1 MAQSCVIK
9 HQERKSHYVEY
20 KEILESTIALNSW
33 IEFQQTCSVFPQESG
48 KLTSI
53 FFCLELQLVL
63 LFAPWLNPGQTVL
76 QEHRWM
82 LKQNLL
88 KRLRRN
94 CFPKAVLD
102 GSLMAVSS
110 GKDRWSSAGP
120 SRMWS
125 RRLCHLQSYRETF
138 WMWWVIATWWHP
150 LRSGS

>member
-9 HQERKSHYVEY
+9 HQERKSHYGEY
-20 KEILESTIALNSW
+20 KEILESTISLNSW

-82 LKQNLL
+82 LKQRICWKDCGGTASL
-88 KRLRRN
+88 KQ
-94 CFPKAVLD
+94 FWMAVWWQSALVRTDEAQQGLPECGLTGFVTCRAIGRSFGCD
-102 GSLMAVSS
+102 GSLWP
-110 GKDRWSSAGP
+110 GGI
-120 SRMWS
+120 
-125 RRLCHLQSYRETF
+125 L
-138 WMWWVIATWWHP
+138 
-150 LRSGS
+150 

>member
-20 KEILESTIALNSW
+20 KEIFESTISLNSW

-48 KLTSI
+48 KLTPI
-53 FFCLELQLVL
+53 FFLSGVAVSVIICSMAQSGSDCSAGTQVDVKTE
-63 LFAPWLNPGQTVL
+63 
-76 QEHRWM
+76 
-82 LKQNLL
+82 NLL

-110 GKDRWSSAGP
+110 GKDR
-120 SRMWS
+120 
-125 RRLCHLQSYRETF
+125 
-138 WMWWVIATWWHP
+138 
-150 LRSGS
+150 